1 MTTEIIY
8 ITQYH
13 QDFQTIKDNTI
24 NEYGNNCIICN
35 TTENLEITTILPE
48 DIYLELSHETWNNI
62 ILCKS
67 CKSKLDYKNQ
77 ENPNGFKNMISLIK
91 QEYANKIQWLKNL

>member
-13 QDFQTIKDNTI
+13 QDFQTIKDDII

-35 TTENLEITTILPE
+35 TTEDLEITTILPE
-48 DIYLELSHETWNNI
+48 EIYLELSHETWNNI

-67 CKSKLDYKNQ
+67 CKSKLDHKNK

>member
-35 TTENLEITTILPE
+35 TTE
-48 DIYLELSHETWNNI
+48 D
-62 ILCKS
+62 
-67 CKSKLDYKNQ
+67 
-77 ENPNGFKNMISLIK
+77 
-91 QEYANKIQWLKNL
+91 LK